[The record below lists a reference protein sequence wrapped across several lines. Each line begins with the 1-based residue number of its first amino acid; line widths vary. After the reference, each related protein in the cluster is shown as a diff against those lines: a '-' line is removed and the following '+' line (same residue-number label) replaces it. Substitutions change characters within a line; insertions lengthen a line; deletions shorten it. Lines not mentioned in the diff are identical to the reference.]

1 MVWRGPSPAGGGPA
15 TLRAMR
21 RLILLLA
28 LLTAASAVAA
38 APTAASPARHHAGTA
53 AAASFRAPSPCGRL
67 RRHPAN
73 IRHLIVIV
81 MENHSYSEV
90 LGHAPY
96 LTALARVC
104 GVATNYHSVG
114 HPSLP
119 NYLAMTSGST
129 HGISSDCEPTACP
142 LGGPSIF
149 SQLTARRM
157 LWQAFDESM
166 PSHCSLGGTRLY
178 APRHNPAVYYTAVR
192 SVCRKRDVR
201 AGSPT
206 SGPLHSALT
215 SGLGKFSFVT
225 PNICN
230 DMHDCPVSVGARW
243 LAKWIPAMRASRS
256 YQAGHTAIVIVW
268 DEGGGGHVPLIV
280 VSPNTPAGARTSHLF
295 THYSLLHMAESV
307 LGITNY
313 LGHAA
318 ATCGLGSAFRLR

>member
-1 MVWRGPSPAGGGPA
+1 MRG
-15 TLRAMR
+15 MR

-28 LLTAASAVAA
+28 LLTAASAAA
-38 APTAASPARHHAGTA
+38 VAPTAASSATHHASASAT
-53 AAASFRAPSPCGRL
+53 ASFRAPAPCGRL

-81 MENHSYSEV
+81 MENHSYSDV
-90 LGHAPY
+90 LGHARY

-104 GVATNYHSVG
+104 GVATNYHSIG

-119 NYLAMTSGST
+119 NYLAMTSGSA
-129 HGISSDCEPTACP
+129 HGISTDCQPTACP
-142 LGGPSIF
+142 QGGPSIF

-166 PSHCSLGGTRLY
+166 PTTCSLGGTTLY
-178 APRHNPAVYYTAVR
+178 APRHNPAVYYTDVR

-201 AGSPT
+201 AGSPS
-206 SGPLHSALT
+206 SGPLHSALR
-215 SGLGKFSFVT
+215 SGLGKYVFVT

-230 DMHDCPVSVGARW
+230 DMHSCPVSAGDAW

-280 VSPNTPAGARTSHLF
+280 VSPNTPAGARSSRPF
-295 THYSLLHMAESV
+295 THYSLLHMSESV
-307 LGITNY
+307 LGIKSY
-313 LGHAA
+313 LGKAVD
-318 ATCGLGSAFRLR
+318 TGGLGSAFRLR